1 MHDGQDTTT
10 PQGKLLFSIMAG
22 LAEFYSDILSENVQ
36 DGMARAKAQG
46 KHLGRP
52 RIPDDIK
59 YKIQRLRAQEPPV
72 SPRQISKLL
81 EIGYGTARRYVKT
94 LEE

>member
-1 MHDGQDTTT
+1 MVSFRPLRPSPRQLDEFRTLGVDFISLHDGQDTTT

-46 KHLGRP
+46 KHLP
-52 RIPDDIK
+52 T
-59 YKIQRLRAQEPPV
+59 
-72 SPRQISKLL
+72 S
-81 EIGYGTARRYVKT
+81 T
-94 LEE
+94 